1 MQGRAA
7 AKTPSRR
14 LYILAAVLFLWVAA
28 VLGRL
33 VYLQIIKYEFFLNL
47 ASRQHGRTIDVEPR
61 RGTIYDRNGAELAMS
76 IDVDSV
82 FAVPSEIPDQES
94 TAQIL
99 ATVLNLDAQELLAH
113 LRSQRNF
120 AWVKRKLDAETSDRV
135 RNLNLR
141 GIYFR
146 KEPMRFYPKRNLAAQ
161 TVGYVGVDDEGLGGI
176 ELKFDDDLRGMPGR
190 EMIFVDA
197 RRKWYGRVERQPDPG
212 QNLVLTLDGTIQ
224 YIAEKELAA
233 AMEETKAVAG
243 TVVVQNPRTG
253 EILALANRP
262 TFNPN
267 VFNSVPKDALKNRAV
282 SDVYEPGSVFKTV
295 TYSAAIEQK
304 VVTPEDHVDCQ
315 GGSITI
321 FGMTIHDAHKM
332 GVLTI
337 AEAYAHSS
345 DVAAVKTGMKLGD
358 VRFDEYIRSYGFG
371 APTGIELPGESRGLK
386 KPLNRWSKVSIGA
399 MSMGQEI
406 GVTAV
411 QVVSMVSTIANDG
424 VYTPPR
430 IVAGE
435 LPPNAAPKPV
445 VFHPAQQHRVISTM
459 TAVQMKKMMEAVVLD
474 GTARRAILDGYTV
487 AGKTGTAQKVDP
499 ATGAYSKTK
508 YVASFVGFAPVNNP
522 AVTIAVILDSAQ
534 GLHQGGQVSAPVF
547 KRIAQQVLEY
557 MHVPHDIEPK
567 NQAMRQTL
575 VASSKNDDA
584 AEESSDR
591 LGQALIVDG
600 DDANGKPSASAE
612 QHVASAPNPAL
623 TPYSSAKVVDTSRHT
638 IEPVSPSS
646 QAGESPPMLPSSGPT
661 PAQAAAGKGTVVLDV
676 DSGIVVPSFM
686 GKSLRSAVEVAQQS
700 GLEINVL
707 GSGIARQQSPL
718 PGSHLPTG
726 QKVTIRFSH

>member
-1 MQGRAA
+1 MRASA
-7 AKTPSRR
+7 PAKTPGKR
-14 LYILAAVLFLWVAA
+14 LYILAAVLFLWVGA

-33 VYLQIIKYEFFLNL
+33 VYLQILKYEFFLNL
-47 ASRQHGRTIDVEPR
+47 ASRQHGRSIDVDPR
-61 RGTIYDRNGAELAMS
+61 RGTIFDRNGAELAMS

-99 ATVLNLDAQELLAH
+99 AKVLDLDPQELLIR
-113 LRSQRNF
+113 LRSQKNF
-120 AWVKRKLDAETSDRV
+120 AWVKRKLDAESSDRV
-135 RNLNLR
+135 RMLNLR

-146 KEPMRFYPKRNLAAQ
+146 KEPKRFYPKRDLAAQ
-161 TVGYVGVDDEGLGGI
+161 AVGYVGVDDEGLGGL
-176 ELKFDDDLRGMPGR
+176 EREFDDDLRGMPGR

-212 QNLVLTLDGTIQ
+212 QNLVLTLDATIQ
-224 YIAEKELAA
+224 YIVEKELERG
-233 AMEETKAVAG
+233 MEDTKAVAG
-243 TVVVQNPRTG
+243 TVIVQNPHTG

-267 VFNSVPKDALKNRAV
+267 VFNDVPKEALKNRAV

-295 TYSAAIEQK
+295 TYSAAIEQH
-304 VVTPEDHVDCQ
+304 VVKPEDMVDCQ
-315 GGSITI
+315 GGAITI

-332 GVLTI
+332 GVMTI

-358 VRFDEYIRSYGFG
+358 IRFDDYIRSYGFG
-371 APTGIELPGESRGLK
+371 AQTGIELPGESRGLK
-386 KPLNRWSKVSIGA
+386 KPVNRWSKVSIGA

-411 QVVSMVSTIANDG
+411 QTVSMVSTIANDG

-435 LPPNAAPKPV
+435 LPPNAGPKPV
-445 VFHPAQQHRVISTM
+445 VFHPPQQHRVISTM
-459 TAVQMKKMMEAVVLD
+459 TAAQMKKMMESVVLD

-522 AVTIAVILDSAQ
+522 AITIAVILDSAQ

-557 MHVPHDIEPK
+557 LHVPHDLELK
-567 NQAMRQTL
+567 NQPKRLSL
-575 VASSKNDDA
+575 VASAQYDD
-584 AEESSDR
+584 EEEGSDR
-591 LGQALIVDG
+591 LGAPLIA
-600 DDANGKPSASAE
+600 DAEDTTGPAKSGAVAAVPSVS
-612 QHVASAPNPAL
+612 QP
-623 TPYSSAKVVDTSRHT
+623 TGAKVVEASAGATVPS
-638 IEPVSPSS
+638 SPSPAAAQMPS
-646 QAGESPPMLPSSGPT
+646 ALPSAEPT
-661 PAQAAAGKGTVVLDV
+661 PAQAAARNGTVVLNV
-676 DSGIVVPSFM
+676 DSGVVVPSFM
-686 GKSLRSAVEVAQQS
+686 GKTLRSAVEAAQQS
-700 GLEINVL
+700 GFEINVL
-707 GSGIARQQSPL
+707 GSGIARQQSPP
-718 PGSHLPTG
+718 PGSHLLTG

>member
-1 MQGRAA
+1 MRAGA
-7 AKTPSRR
+7 AGATPSKR
-14 LYILAAVLFLWVAA
+14 LYVLAAVLLLWVAA
-28 VLGRL
+28 VLCRL
-33 VYLQIIKYEFFLNL
+33 VVLQVAKYDFFLNL
-47 ASRQHGRTIDVEPR
+47 ASRQRGRDIAVDPR
-61 RGTIYDRNGAELAMS
+61 RGTIYDRNGTELAMS

-82 FAVPSEIPDQES
+82 FAVPSQIPDQES

-99 ATVLNLDAQELLAH
+99 ADVLHIDGQELLAH
-113 LRSQRNF
+113 MRSQRNF
-120 AWVKRKLDAETSDRV
+120 TWVKRKIDAETSARISQ
-135 RNLNLR
+135 LNLR

-146 KEPMRFYPKRNLAAQ
+146 TEPKRFYPKRDLAAQ
-161 TVGYVGVDDEGLGGI
+161 VVGYVGTDDEGLGGL
-176 ELKFDDDLRGMPGR
+176 ELVYDDDLRGIPGR
-190 EMIFVDA
+190 EIISVDA
-197 RRKWYGRVERQPDPG
+197 RRKYYGRVERQPDPG
-212 QNLVLTLDGTIQ
+212 QNLVLTIDGTIQ
-224 YIAEKELAA
+224 YIAEKELEA
-233 AMEETKAVAG
+233 AMLETHAAAG

-267 VFNSVPKDALKNRAV
+267 VFNSVPKEALKNRAV

-295 TYSAAIEQK
+295 TYSAAIEQG
-304 VVTPEDHVDCQ
+304 VVKPDDKVDCQ
-315 GGSITI
+315 GGAITI

-345 DVAAVKTGMKLGD
+345 DVAAIKTGMKLGD
-358 VRFDEYIRSYGFG
+358 VKFDEYIRAYGFG
-371 APTGIELPGESRGLK
+371 AQTGIELPGESRGLK
-386 KPLNRWSKVSIGA
+386 KPVNRWSKVSIGA

-411 QVVSMVSTIANDG
+411 QIVSMVSSIANDG

-435 LPPNAAPKPV
+435 LPPNAGPKPV
-445 VFHPAQQHRVISTM
+445 VFHPPQQRRVISTM
-459 TAVQMKKMMEAVVLD
+459 TAAQMKKMMEEVVLD

-522 AVTIAVILDSAQ
+522 AITIAVILDSAQ

-547 KRIAQQVLEY
+547 KRIAEQALEY

-567 NQAMRQTL
+567 NQQRLTLLASAKSDDAADETSDRVGTPVMPEADDSAATGPSNKAQPSAGVVSKTPTL
-575 VASSKNDDA
+575 VANAVDA
-584 AEESSDR
+584 AMTIPSPAGS
-591 LGQALIVDG
+591 AT
-600 DDANGKPSASAE
+600 DDPAAS
-612 QHVASAPNPAL
+612 P
-623 TPYSSAKVVDTSRHT
+623 
-638 IEPVSPSS
+638 
-646 QAGESPPMLPSSGPT
+646 PSSGGN
-661 PAQAAAGKGTVVLDV
+661 PAGAPPMNGTAVLNV

-686 GKSLRSAVEVAQQS
+686 GKSLRSAVETAQQS
-700 GLEINVL
+700 GLEISVL
-707 GSGIARQQSPL
+707 GSGIARAQSPP
-718 PGSHLPTG
+718 PGSHLLAG
-726 QKVTIRFSH
+726 QKITVRFSR

>member
-1 MQGRAA
+1 MRANPP
-7 AKTPSRR
+7 AKTPSKR
-14 LYILAAVLFLWVAA
+14 LYILAAVLFLWVGA

-33 VYLQIIKYEFFLNL
+33 VYLQVFKYQFFLNL
-47 ASRQHGRTIDVEPR
+47 AARQHGRTIEVDAR

-99 ATVLNLDAQELLAH
+99 AKVLDLDPQELLAR

-120 AWVKRKLDAETSDRV
+120 AWIERKLDAGSSQRV

-141 GIYFR
+141 GVYFR
-146 KEPMRFYPKRNLAAQ
+146 KEPKRFYPKREQAAQ
-161 TVGYVGVDDEGLGGI
+161 TIGYVGVDDEGLGGL
-176 ELKFDDDLRGMPGR
+176 ELKFDDDLRGMPGK
-190 EMIFVDA
+190 ETIFVDA
-197 RRKWYGRVERQPDPG
+197 RRQWYGRVERQPDPG
-212 QNLVLTLDGTIQ
+212 QNLVLTIDATVQ
-224 YIAEKELAA
+224 YIAEKELQR

-243 TVVVQNPRTG
+243 TVVVQNPQTG
-253 EILALANRP
+253 EILALVNRP

-267 VFNSVPKDALKNRAV
+267 VFNSVPKEALKNRAV

-304 VVTPEDHVDCQ
+304 VVKPEDMVDCQ
-315 GGSITI
+315 GGAITI

-332 GVLTI
+332 GVMTI

-358 VRFDEYIRSYGFG
+358 VRFDDYIRSYGFG
-371 APTGIELPGESRGLK
+371 AQTGIELPGESRGLK
-386 KPLNRWSKVSIGA
+386 KPVNRWSKVSIGA

-445 VFHPAQQHRVISTM
+445 VFHPPQQHRVISTM
-459 TAVQMKKMMEAVVLD
+459 TAAQMKKMMEAVVLD

-508 YVASFVGFAPVNNP
+508 YVGSFVGFAPVNNP
-522 AVTIAVILDSAQ
+522 AITIAVILDSAQ

-547 KRIAQQVLEY
+547 KRIAEQVLEY
-557 MHVPHDIEPK
+557 LHVPHDIEPK
-567 NQAMRQTL
+567 NQLLRQSL
-575 VASSKNDDA
+575 VASARKNDDD
-584 AEESSDR
+584 AEEASDR
-591 LGQALIVDG
+591 LGSPLIADSDDVSGKPASKDDRSVTSSSSNVAHSGGVKIVD
-600 DDANGKPSASAE
+600 ASDRT
-612 QHVASAPNPAL
+612 V
-623 TPYSSAKVVDTSRHT
+623 
-638 IEPVSPSS
+638 EPVSS
-646 QAGESPPMLPSSGPT
+646 QPVDSPGQVSPVPT
-661 PAQAAAGKGTVVLDV
+661 AAHAAAGKGTVILDV

-686 GKSLRSAVEVAQQS
+686 GRSLRSAAEEAQQS
-700 GLEINVL
+700 GVEITVM

-718 PGSHLPTG
+718 PGSHLLAG
-726 QKVTIRFSH
+726 QKVLIRFSH

>member
-1 MQGRAA
+1 MRPSAA
-7 AKTPSRR
+7 AKTPAKR

-33 VYLQIIKYEFFLNL
+33 VDLQVIKYQFFLNL
-47 ASRQHGRTIDVEPR
+47 ASRQTRRTIDVEPR
-61 RGTIYDRNGAELAMS
+61 RGTIYDRNGTELAMS

-82 FAVPSEIPDQES
+82 FAVPSEIPDQEA

-99 ATVLNLDAQELLAH
+99 STVLQMDAQDLLARM
-113 LRSQRNF
+113 RSQKNF
-120 AWVKRKLDAETSDRV
+120 AWMKRKVDAATSERV
-135 RNLNLR
+135 RELSLR

-146 KEPMRFYPKRNLAAQ
+146 KEPKRFYPKRDLAAQ
-161 TVGYVGVDDEGLGGI
+161 VIGYVGTDDEGLGGL
-176 ELKFDDDLRGMPGR
+176 ELVYDDDLRGIPGK
-190 EMIFVDA
+190 ETVSVDA
-197 RRKWYGRVERQPDPG
+197 RRHWYGRVEREPDPG
-212 QNLVLTLDGTIQ
+212 QNLVLTIDGTIQ
-224 YIAEKELAA
+224 YIVEKELEQAMQDTKAA
-233 AMEETKAVAG
+233 AA

-267 VFNSVPKDALKNRAV
+267 VFGSVPKEALKNRAV

-295 TYSAAIEQK
+295 TYSAAIEQG
-304 VVTPEDHVDCQ
+304 VVKPEDMVDCQ

-321 FGMTIHDAHKM
+321 FGVTIHDAHKM
-332 GVLTI
+332 GVMTI

-358 VRFDEYIRSYGFG
+358 VRFDEFIRSYGFG
-371 APTGIELPGESRGLK
+371 AQTGIELPGESRGLK
-386 KPLNRWSKVSIGA
+386 KPVNRWSKVSIGS

-435 LPPNAAPKPV
+435 LPPNAGPKPV
-445 VFHPAQQHRVISTM
+445 VFRPAQQHRVISTM

-522 AVTIAVILDSAQ
+522 AITIAVILDSAQ

-547 KRIAQQVLEY
+547 KRIAEQVLEY
-557 MHVPHDIEPK
+557 LHVTHDIEPK
-567 NQAMRQTL
+567 NQQRLTL
-575 VASSKNDDA
+575 LASAKNEELAEEGSDHLGAPVLAADEPVASGSTNSNPAPPAPAQQPISLVTEAAAKTPPPPDA
-584 AEESSDR
+584 GNTATD
-591 LGQALIVDG
+591 
-600 DDANGKPSASAE
+600 SASAIPTLPP
-612 QHVASAPNPAL
+612 SPAN
-623 TPYSSAKVVDTSRHT
+623 
-638 IEPVSPSS
+638 
-646 QAGESPPMLPSSGPT
+646 
-661 PAQAAAGKGTVVLDV
+661 GTVVLNV
-676 DSGIVVPSFM
+676 DSGVVVPSFM
-686 GKSLRSAVEVAQQS
+686 GKSLRAAVEEAQQS
-700 GLEINVL
+700 GLEINVM
-707 GSGIARQQSPL
+707 GSGIARQQSPP
-718 PGSHLPTG
+718 PGSHLLAG
-726 QKVTIRFSH
+726 QKITVRFSH

>member
-1 MQGRAA
+1 MRASGP
-7 AKTPSRR
+7 AKTPAKR

-28 VLGRL
+28 VLARL
-33 VYLQIIKYEFFLNL
+33 VDLQIIKYQFFLNL
-47 ASRQHGRTIDVEPR
+47 AAKEHGRLIDVEPR

-82 FAVPSEIPDQES
+82 FAVPSEIPDHET

-99 ATVLNLDAQELLAH
+99 AKVLNLDSQELLAH
-113 LRSQRNF
+113 LRAQKNF
-120 AWVKRKLDAETSDRV
+120 AWVKRKVDAETSDRV
-135 RNLNLR
+135 RELNLR

-146 KEPMRFYPKRNLAAQ
+146 KEPKRFYPKRDLAAQ
-161 TVGYVGVDDEGLGGI
+161 VIGYVGTDDEGLGGL
-176 ELKFDDDLRGMPGR
+176 ELVYDDDLHGIPGR
-190 EMIFVDA
+190 EMIFIDA

-212 QNLVLTLDGTIQ
+212 QNLVLTIDGTIQ
-224 YIAEKELAA
+224 YIVEKELEQ
-233 AMEETKAVAG
+233 AMQDTKAVAG

-267 VFNSVPKDALKNRAV
+267 VFNSVPKEALKNRAV

-295 TYSAAIEQK
+295 TYSAAIEQG
-304 VVTPEDHVDCQ
+304 VVKPTDMVDCQ
-315 GGSITI
+315 GGAITI

-332 GVLTI
+332 GVMTI
-337 AEAYAHSS
+337 ADAYAHSS

-371 APTGIELPGESRGLK
+371 AQTGIELPGESRGLK
-386 KPLNRWSKVSIGA
+386 KPINRWSKVSIGA

-435 LPPNAAPKPV
+435 LPPNAGPQPV
-445 VFHPAQQHRVISTM
+445 VFHPPQQHRVISTM
-459 TAVQMKKMMEAVVLD
+459 TAAQMKKMMESVVLD

-522 AVTIAVILDSAQ
+522 AITIAVILDSAQ

-547 KRIAQQVLEY
+547 KRIAQQTLEY

-567 NQAMRQTL
+567 NQAQRL
-575 VASSKNDDA
+575 SLLASAKNDDA
-584 AEESSDR
+584 VETDSEH
-591 LGQALIVDG
+591 LGAPLLQDG
-600 DDANGKPSASAE
+600 DDASAQPAAKSGGPTTPPTRTKPNGAKVMDASAI
-612 QHVASAPNPAL
+612 AP
-623 TPYSSAKVVDTSRHT
+623 TP
-638 IEPVSPSS
+638 
-646 QAGESPPMLPSSGPT
+646 SPPPADPGTPLPVATPT
-661 PAQAAAGKGTVVLDV
+661 PAEASAGKGTVVLNV
-676 DSGIVVPSFM
+676 DGGVVVPSFM
-686 GKSLRSAVEVAQQS
+686 GKSLRAAVEVAQQS

-707 GSGIARQQSPL
+707 GSGIARQQSPP
-718 PGSHLPTG
+718 PGAHLLSG
-726 QKVTIRFSH
+726 QKVTVQFSH

>member
-1 MQGRAA
+1 MRARAA
-7 AKTPSRR
+7 GATPSKR

-28 VLGRL
+28 VLCRL
-33 VYLQIIKYEFFLNL
+33 VVLQVIKYDFFLNL
-47 ASRQHGRTIDVEPR
+47 ASRQRGRTIEVDPR
-61 RGTIYDRNGAELAMS
+61 RGTIYDRNGTELAMS

-82 FAVPSEIPDQES
+82 FAVPSEIPDQET

-99 ATVLNLDAQELLAH
+99 ANVLHVDGQELLAH
-113 LRSQRNF
+113 LRTQRNF
-120 AWVKRKLDAETSDRV
+120 TWVKRKIDAETSQRV
-135 RNLNLR
+135 LELNLR

-146 KEPMRFYPKRNLAAQ
+146 KEPKRFYPKRDLAAQ
-161 TVGYVGVDDEGLGGI
+161 VIGYVGTDDEGLGGL
-176 ELKFDDDLRGMPGR
+176 ELVYDDDLRGIPGR
-190 EMIFVDA
+190 EIISVDA
-197 RRKWYGRVERQPDPG
+197 RRKYYGRVERQPDPG
-212 QNLVLTLDGTIQ
+212 QNLVLTIDGTIQ
-224 YIAEKELAA
+224 YIVEKELEQAMQDTHAA
-233 AMEETKAVAG
+233 AG

-267 VFNSVPKDALKNRAV
+267 VFYSVDNEALKNRAV

-295 TYSAAIEQK
+295 TYSAAIEQG
-304 VVTPEDHVDCQ
+304 VVKPEDMVDCQ

-332 GVLTI
+332 GVMTI

-358 VRFDEYIRSYGFG
+358 VRFDEYIRSFGFG
-371 APTGIELPGESRGLK
+371 AQTGIELPGESRGLK
-386 KPLNRWSKVSIGA
+386 KPLKRWSKVSIGA

-435 LPPNAAPKPV
+435 LPPNAGPKPV
-445 VFHPAQQHRVISTM
+445 VFHPPQQHRVISTM
-459 TAVQMKKMMEAVVLD
+459 TAAQMKKMMEAVVLD
-474 GTARRAILDGYTV
+474 GTARRAILDGYTIG
-487 AGKTGTAQKVDP
+487 GKTGTAQKVDP
-499 ATGAYSKTK
+499 KTGAYSKTK

-522 AVTIAVILDSAQ
+522 AITIAVILDSAQ

-547 KRIAQQVLEY
+547 KRIAEQVLEY

-567 NQAMRQTL
+567 NQLRFTL
-575 VASSKNDDA
+575 LASQRNDDL
-584 AEESSDR
+584 AEESSDH
-591 LGQALIVDG
+591 LGAPVMPEG
-600 DDANGKPSASAE
+600 DDSTAGAPPSKAQPARGTTSP
-612 QHVASAPNPAL
+612 SPAL
-623 TPYSSAKVVDTSRHT
+623 VAKLVDAAVTTNPPAGPSTDDSTALSPGANATSA
-638 IEPVSPSS
+638 
-646 QAGESPPMLPSSGPT
+646 
-661 PAQAAAGKGTVVLDV
+661 PAQANGTVVLNV

-686 GKSLRSAVEVAQQS
+686 GKTLRSAVEAAQES

-707 GSGIARQQSPL
+707 GSGIARAQSPP
-718 PGSHLPTG
+718 PGSHLLTG
-726 QKVTIRFSH
+726 QKVTVRFSR

>member
-1 MQGRAA
+1 VRASA
-7 AKTPSRR
+7 VSKTPLKR
-14 LYILAAVLFLWVAA
+14 LYTLAAVLFLWVAA

-33 VYLQIIKYEFFLNL
+33 AYLQIAKYEFFLNL
-47 ASRQHGRTIDVEPR
+47 ASRQHGRTIDVDPP

-76 IDVDSV
+76 IDVDSI

-94 TAQIL
+94 TAQ
-99 ATVLNLDAQELLAH
+99 VLSKVLGTDPQELLAH
-113 LRSQRNF
+113 LRAQKNF
-120 AWVKRKLDAETSDRV
+120 TWVKRKVDAETSSRV
-135 RNLNLR
+135 RELNLR

-146 KEPMRFYPKRNLAAQ
+146 KEPKRFYPKRDLAAQ
-161 TVGYVGVDDEGLGGI
+161 AIGYVGVDGDGLGGV
-176 ELKFDDDLRGMPGR
+176 ELVFDDDLRGIPGR

-197 RRKWYGRVERQPDPG
+197 RRKWYGHVERQPDPG

-224 YIAEKELAA
+224 YIAEKELDQ
-233 AMEETKAVAG
+233 AMEDTKAVAG
-243 TVVVQNPRTG
+243 TVIVQNPRTG

-267 VFNSVPKDALKNRAV
+267 LFSSVPKEALNNRAV

-295 TYSAAIEQK
+295 TYSAAIEQN
-304 VVTPEDHVDCQ
+304 VVHPDDRVDCQ
-315 GGSITI
+315 NGSINV
-321 FGMTIHDAHKM
+321 FGMTIHDHERL
-332 GVLTI
+332 GVVSI
-337 AEAYAHSS
+337 SEAFAHSS
-345 DVAAVKTGMKLGD
+345 DVAAIKTGMKLGD
-358 VRFDEYIRSYGFG
+358 ERLDQYIRAYGFG
-371 APTGIELPGESRGLK
+371 SQTGIELPGESRGLK

-399 MSMGQEI
+399 ISMGQEV

-411 QVVSMVSTIANDG
+411 QVVSMVSAIANDG

-435 LPPNAAPKPV
+435 LPPNGAPAPV
-445 VFHPAQQHRVISTM
+445 VFHLAQQHRVVSTM
-459 TAVQMKKMMEAVVLD
+459 TAAQMKKLMEGVVLF

-508 YVASFVGFAPVNNP
+508 YVASFVGFAPLNN
-522 AVTIAVILDSAQ
+522 AALTIAVILDSAQ

-567 NQAMRQTL
+567 NQAQRSTL
-575 VASSKNDDA
+575 MARSDDVSEGDA
-584 AEESSDR
+584 DR
-591 LGQALIVDG
+591 LGAPLMPENDQPSPPAS
-600 DDANGKPSASAE
+600 ANAEPSSPPTLPKSAAGEMLPVSASASPATPPE
-612 QHVASAPNPAL
+612 TLTAQPEAGPKAS
-623 TPYSSAKVVDTSRHT
+623 D
-638 IEPVSPSS
+638 
-646 QAGESPPMLPSSGPT
+646 EST
-661 PAQAAAGKGTVVLDV
+661 ADGTVVFNV
-676 DSGIVVPSFM
+676 DSGVVVPSFI

-707 GSGIARQQSPL
+707 GSGIARQQSPVA
-718 PGSHLPTG
+718 GSHLPSG
-726 QKVTIRFSH
+726 QKVTVRFSP

>member
-1 MQGRAA
+1 MRASA
-7 AKTPSRR
+7 PAKTPAKR

-33 VYLQIIKYEFFLNL
+33 VYLQVVKYQFFLNL

-82 FAVPSEIPDQES
+82 FAVPSEIPDQET

-99 ATVLNLDAQELLAH
+99 AKVLDLDAQELLAQ

-120 AWVKRKLDAETSDRV
+120 AWVKRKVDAETSERV
-135 RNLNLR
+135 RDLNLR

-146 KEPMRFYPKRNLAAQ
+146 KEPKRFYPKRELAAQ
-161 TVGYVGVDDEGLGGI
+161 VIGYVGIDDEGLGGL
-176 ELKFDDDLRGMPGR
+176 ELEFDDDLRGMPGQ
-190 EMIFVDA
+190 EMISVDA

-212 QNLVLTLDGTIQ
+212 QNLVLTIDATIQ
-224 YIAEKELAA
+224 YIAEKELEQ
-233 AMEETKAVAG
+233 AMEDTKAVAG

-267 VFNSVPKDALKNRAV
+267 VFNSVPKEALKNRAV

-295 TYSAAIEQK
+295 TYSAAIEQS
-304 VVTPEDHVDCQ
+304 VVKPEDMVDCQ
-315 GGSITI
+315 GGAITI

-332 GVLTI
+332 GVMTI

-358 VRFDEYIRSYGFG
+358 VRFDEYIRAYGFG
-371 APTGIELPGESRGLK
+371 AQTGIELPGESRGLK
-386 KPLNRWSKVSIGA
+386 KPVNRWSKVSIGA

-411 QVVSMVSTIANDG
+411 QIVSMVSTIANDG

-435 LPPNAAPKPV
+435 LPPNAGPKPV
-445 VFHPAQQHRVISTM
+445 VFHPPQQHRVISTM
-459 TAVQMKKMMEAVVLD
+459 TAAQMKKMMEAVVLD

-487 AGKTGTAQKVDP
+487 ARQDRH
-499 ATGAYSKTK
+499 GA
-508 YVASFVGFAPVNNP
+508 
-522 AVTIAVILDSAQ
+522 
-534 GLHQGGQVSAPVF
+534 
-547 KRIAQQVLEY
+547 
-557 MHVPHDIEPK
+557 
-567 NQAMRQTL
+567 
-575 VASSKNDDA
+575 
-584 AEESSDR
+584 
-591 LGQALIVDG
+591 
-600 DDANGKPSASAE
+600 
-612 QHVASAPNPAL
+612 
-623 TPYSSAKVVDTSRHT
+623 
-638 IEPVSPSS
+638 
-646 QAGESPPMLPSSGPT
+646 
-661 PAQAAAGKGTVVLDV
+661 KG
-676 DSGIVVPSFM
+676 
-686 GKSLRSAVEVAQQS
+686 
-700 GLEINVL
+700 
-707 GSGIARQQSPL
+707 
-718 PGSHLPTG
+718 
-726 QKVTIRFSH
+726 

>member
-1 MQGRAA
+1 MRASA
-7 AKTPSRR
+7 PAKTPAKR

-33 VYLQIIKYEFFLNL
+33 VDLQVIRYQFFLNL
-47 ASRQHGRTIDVEPR
+47 ASRQHGRTIDVDPR

-82 FAVPSEIPDQES
+82 FAVPSEIPDQET

-99 ATVLNLDAQELLAH
+99 AKVLDLDAQELLAH
-113 LRSQRNF
+113 LRSQKNF
-120 AWVKRKLDAETSDRV
+120 AWVKRKLDAETSERV

-146 KEPMRFYPKRNLAAQ
+146 KEPMRFYPKRDLAAQ
-161 TVGYVGVDDEGLGGI
+161 TIGYVGVDDEGLGGL

-212 QNLVLTLDGTIQ
+212 QNLVLTLDSTIQ
-224 YIAEKELAA
+224 YIAEKELER

-243 TVVVQNPRTG
+243 TVVVQNPQTG

-267 VFNSVPKDALKNRAV
+267 VFNSVPKEALKNRAV

-315 GGSITI
+315 NGSINV
-321 FGMTIHDAHKM
+321 FGMTIRDHEKL
-332 GVLTI
+332 GVVTI

-345 DVAAVKTGMKLGD
+345 DVGAIKTGMKLGSE
-358 VRFDEYIRSYGFG
+358 RFDQYIRGYGFG
-371 APTGIELPGESRGLK
+371 SQTGIELPGESRGLT
-386 KPLNRWSKVSIGA
+386 KPVNRWSKVSIGA
-399 MSMGQEI
+399 ISMGQEI

-435 LPPNAAPKPV
+435 LPPNASPKPV
-445 VFHPAQQHRVISTM
+445 VFHPAAQHRVVSAM
-459 TAVQMKKMMEAVVLD
+459 TAAQMKKMMEGVVLF

-499 ATGAYSKTK
+499 KTGTYSKTK
-508 YVASFVGFAPVNNP
+508 YVGSFVGFAPVNNP
-522 AVTIAVILDSAQ
+522 AITIAVILDSAQ

-567 NQAMRQTL
+567 NQSLRQTL
-575 VASSKNDDA
+575 MASSKKSDE
-584 AEESSDR
+584 AEEVSDR
-591 LGQALIVDG
+591 LGAPLISET
-600 DDANGKPSASAE
+600 DDPSGKTESKID
-612 QHVASAPNPAL
+612 QHVTIGPNMTKPGTAS
-623 TPYSSAKVVDTSRHT
+623 VVDIS
-638 IEPVSPSS
+638 
-646 QAGESPPMLPSSGPT
+646 AGPPTPMPAAAPDTDALAALPSSNPSV
-661 PAQAAAGKGTVVLDV
+661 AQAAAGKGTVVIDV

-686 GKSLRSAVEVAQQS
+686 GKPLRSAVEAAQQS

-707 GSGIARQQSPL
+707 GSGIAREQSPL
-718 PGSHLPTG
+718 PGSHLLAG

>member
-1 MQGRAA
+1 MRASA
-7 AKTPSRR
+7 PAKTPSKR

-33 VYLQIIKYEFFLNL
+33 VYLQVIKYQFFLNL
-47 ASRQHGRTIDVEPR
+47 ASRQHGRTIDVDPR

-82 FAVPSEIPDQES
+82 FAVPSEIPDQET

-99 ATVLNLDAQELLAH
+99 AKVLDLDAQELLSH
-113 LRSQRNF
+113 LRAQKNF

-146 KEPMRFYPKRNLAAQ
+146 KEPMRFYPKRDLAAQ
-161 TVGYVGVDDEGLGGI
+161 TIGYVGVDDEGLGGI

-212 QNLVLTLDGTIQ
+212 QNLVLTLDSTIQ

-253 EILALANRP
+253 EILALVNRP

-267 VFNSVPKDALKNRAV
+267 VFNSVPKEALKNRAV

-371 APTGIELPGESRGLK
+371 AQTGIELPGESRGLK

-522 AVTIAVILDSAQ
+522 AITIAVILDSAE

-547 KRIAQQVLEY
+547 KRIAEQVLEY

-567 NQAMRQTL
+567 NQSLRQTMM
-575 VASSKNDDA
+575 ASAKKDDA
-584 AEESSDR
+584 AEEGSDR
-591 LGQALIVDG
+591 LGAPLIS
-600 DDANGKPSASAE
+600 DADEATGKTAAKAD
-612 QHVASAPNPAL
+612 QHVPA
-623 TPYSSAKVVDTSRHT
+623 TPDSTQPGGAKVVG
-638 IEPVSPSS
+638 VSVGNVGPLP
-646 QAGESPPMLPSSGPT
+646 AATDADAPEALPSPGISA
-661 PAQAAAGKGTVVLDV
+661 AQAAAGKGTVVLDV

-686 GKSLRSAVEVAQQS
+686 GKTLRSAVEVAQQR
-700 GLEINVL
+700 GLEINVM
-707 GSGIARQQSPL
+707 GSGIARQQMPL
-718 PGSHLPTG
+718 PGSHLPPG

>member
-1 MQGRAA
+1 MRAIA
-7 AKTPSRR
+7 PAKTPSKR

-33 VYLQIIKYEFFLNL
+33 VYLQVIKYQFFLNL
-47 ASRQHGRTIDVEPR
+47 ASRQHGRTIDVDPR

-99 ATVLNLDAQELLAH
+99 AQVLDLDGQELLAH
-113 LRSQRNF
+113 LRSQKNF
-120 AWVKRKLDAETSDRV
+120 AWMKRKLDAETSERV

-146 KEPMRFYPKRNLAAQ
+146 KEPQRFYPKRELAAQ
-161 TVGYVGVDDEGLGGI
+161 TIGYVGVDDEGLGGL

-224 YIAEKELAA
+224 YIAEKELEA

-304 VVTPEDHVDCQ
+304 VVKPEDMVDCQ
-315 GGSITI
+315 GGAITI

-332 GVLTI
+332 GRMTI

-358 VRFDEYIRSYGFG
+358 VRFDDYIRSYGFG
-371 APTGIELPGESRGLK
+371 ALTGIELPGESRGLK
-386 KPLNRWSKVSIGA
+386 KPVNRWSKVSIGA

-499 ATGAYSKTK
+499 KTGVYSKTK

-522 AVTIAVILDSAQ
+522 AITIAVILDSAQ

-567 NQAMRQTL
+567 NQALRQTL

-584 AEESSDR
+584 AEERSDR
-591 LGQALIVDG
+591 LGAPLVPETDDTSAKPPAKADNHVAVIPNSTPLGGAKIVDVSTG
-600 DDANGKPSASAE
+600 PSA
-612 QHVASAPNPAL
+612 APAATAPDGDTLAAL
-623 TPYSSAKVVDTSRHT
+623 SSPGVTA
-638 IEPVSPSS
+638 
-646 QAGESPPMLPSSGPT
+646 
-661 PAQAAAGKGTVVLDV
+661 AQSAAGKGTVVLDV

-707 GSGIARQQSPL
+707 GSGIARQQVPL
-718 PGSHLPTG
+718 PGSHLLAG

>member
-1 MQGRAA
+1 MRASTV
-7 AKTPSRR
+7 AKTPVKR
-14 LYILAAVLFLWVAA
+14 LYVLAAVLFLWAVA

-33 VYLQIIKYEFFLNL
+33 VYLQVIKYEFFLNL
-47 ASRQHGRTIDVEPR
+47 ASRQHGRTIDVDPR

-82 FAVPSEIPDQES
+82 FAVPSEIFDQES

-99 ATVLNLDAQELLAH
+99 AKVLNLDEQELLSH
-113 LRSQRNF
+113 LRTQKNF
-120 AWVKRKLDAETSDRV
+120 AWVKRKIDAETSR
-135 RNLNLR
+135 RLHELNLR

-146 KEPMRFYPKRNLAAQ
+146 KEPKRFYPKRDLAAQ
-161 TVGYVGVDDEGLGGI
+161 VLGYVGTDDEGLGGL
-176 ELKFDDDLRGMPGR
+176 ELVFDDDLRGIPGR

-197 RRKWYGRVERQPDPG
+197 RRKWYGHVERQPDPG

-224 YIAEKELAA
+224 YIAEKELDQ
-233 AMEETKAVAG
+233 AMEATKAVAG
-243 TVVVQNPRTG
+243 TVIVQNPRTG

-267 VFNSVPKDALKNRAV
+267 VFNSVPKEALKNRAV

-295 TYSAAIEQK
+295 TYSAAIEQR
-304 VVTPEDHVDCQ
+304 VVTPEDRVDCQ
-315 GGSITI
+315 NGSITI
-321 FGMTIHDAHKM
+321 FGMTIRDHEKL
-332 GVLTI
+332 GVVTVS
-337 AEAYAHSS
+337 EAFAHSS
-345 DVAAVKTGMKLGD
+345 DVAAIKTGMKLGD
-358 VRFDEYIRSYGFG
+358 ERFDQYIRAYGFG
-371 APTGIELPGESRGLK
+371 AQTGIELPGESRGLK

-406 GVTAV
+406 GVTPV

-435 LPPNAAPKPV
+435 LPPNAGPAPV

-459 TAVQMKKMMEAVVLD
+459 TAAQMKKMMEGVVLF

-508 YVASFVGFAPVNNP
+508 YVASFVGFAPINNP

-547 KRIAQQVLEY
+547 KRVAQQALEY
-557 MHVPHDIEPK
+557 MHVPHDVEPK
-567 NQAMRQTL
+567 IQTQRLTL
-575 VASSKNDDA
+575 VAQNDDA
-584 AEESSDR
+584 AEEDSDH
-591 LGQALIVDG
+591 LGTPLLPENDRI
-600 DDANGKPSASAE
+600 SATA
-612 QHVASAPNPAL
+612 
-623 TPYSSAKVVDTSRHT
+623 T
-638 IEPVSPSS
+638 S
-646 QAGESPPMLPSSGPT
+646 QAGEPSTAATGPSRVPSGKVVEVSVPTGPPPSGRRQEPSDVLPDSGPVPPSSPVGDG
-661 PAQAAAGKGTVVLDV
+661 AVVLKV
-676 DSGIVVPSFM
+676 DSGIVVPSFI
-686 GKSLRSAVEVAQQS
+686 GKSLRSAVEAAQQI
-700 GLEINVL
+700 GLEITVL
-707 GSGIARQQSPL
+707 GSGIARQQSPHA
-718 PGSHLPTG
+718 GAHLLAG
-726 QKVTIRFSH
+726 QKVMVRFSQSP

>member
-1 MQGRAA
+1 MRGSGP
-7 AKTPSRR
+7 AKTPSKR
-14 LYILAAVLFLWVAA
+14 LYILAAVLFLWVVAI
-28 VLGRL
+28 LGRL
-33 VYLQIIKYEFFLNL
+33 VYLQVIKYQFFLNL
-47 ASRQHGRTIDVEPR
+47 ASRQHGRSIDVDPR
-61 RGTIYDRNGAELAMS
+61 RGTIFDRNGAELAMS

-82 FAVPSEIPDQES
+82 FAVPSEIPDQET

-99 ATVLNLDAQELLAH
+99 AKVLDLDPQELLA
-113 LRSQRNF
+113 RIKSQRNF
-120 AWVKRKLDAETSDRV
+120 AWVKRRVDGDVSERV
-135 RNLNLR
+135 RALNLR

-146 KEPMRFYPKRNLAAQ
+146 KEPKRFYPKRDLAAQ
-161 TVGYVGVDDEGLGGI
+161 TIGYVGTDDEGLGGL
-176 ELKFDDDLRGMPGR
+176 EREFDDDLRGMPGR

-197 RRKWYGRVERQPDPG
+197 RRQWYGRVERQPDPG
-212 QNLVLTLDGTIQ
+212 QNLVLTLDATIQ
-224 YIAEKELAA
+224 YIAEKELEQ
-233 AMEETKAVAG
+233 AMTDTKAAAG
-243 TVVVQNPRTG
+243 TVIVQNPYTG

-267 VFNSVPKDALKNRAV
+267 VFNSVPKEALKNRAV

-295 TYSAAIEQK
+295 TYSAAIEQG
-304 VVTPEDHVDCQ
+304 VVKPDDKVDCQ
-315 GGSITI
+315 GGAITV

-332 GVLTI
+332 GMMTI

-345 DVAAVKTGMKLGD
+345 DVAAIKTGMKLGNE
-358 VRFDEYIRSYGFG
+358 RFDEFVRSYGFG
-371 APTGIELPGESRGLK
+371 SQTDIELPGESRGLK
-386 KPLNRWSKVSIGA
+386 KPVNRWSKVSIAA

-435 LPPNAAPKPV
+435 LPPEAAPKPV

-459 TAVQMKKMMEAVVLD
+459 TAAQMKKMMESVVLD

-522 AVTIAVILDSAQ
+522 AITIAVILDSAQ

-547 KRIAQQVLEY
+547 KRVAQQVLEY
-557 MHVPHDIEPK
+557 MHVPHDVELK
-567 NQAMRQTL
+567 NQFKRQTL
-575 VASSKNDDA
+575 VASAQSDDDA
-584 AEESSDR
+584 EAGSDR
-591 LGQALIVDG
+591 LGAPLLPEAADTAETAKTNATHHGTANPISLQPGGATVVEASASTVEPLQPPTSPG
-600 DDANGKPSASAE
+600 DASVTVPSA
-612 QHVASAPNPAL
+612 
-623 TPYSSAKVVDTSRHT
+623 
-638 IEPVSPSS
+638 
-646 QAGESPPMLPSSGPT
+646 GPT
-661 PAQAAAGKGTVVLDV
+661 AAEAAAGKGTVVLNV

-686 GKSLRSAVEVAQQS
+686 GKTLRSAVEVAQQS

-707 GSGIARQQSPL
+707 GSGIARAQSPL
-718 PGSHLPTG
+718 PGSHLLAG

>member
-1 MQGRAA
+1 MRASA
-7 AKTPSRR
+7 PAKTPAKR
-14 LYILAAVLFLWVAA
+14 LIILGAVLLLWVVA

-33 VYLQIIKYEFFLNL
+33 VYLQVVKYQFFLNL
-47 ASRQHGRTIDVEPR
+47 ASRQTRRVMDVEPR
-61 RGTIYDRNGAELAMS
+61 RGTIYDRNGTELAMS

-94 TAQIL
+94 TAHIL
-99 ATVLNLDAQELLAH
+99 ADVLNMDAQDLLAR

-120 AWVKRKLDAETSDRV
+120 AWMKRRVDAETSERL
-135 RNLNLR
+135 RELNLR
-141 GIYFR
+141 GIYFQ
-146 KEPMRFYPKRNLAAQ
+146 KEPKRFYPKRDLAAQ
-161 TVGYVGVDDEGLGGI
+161 VIGYVGTDDEGLGGL
-176 ELKFDDDLRGMPGR
+176 ELVFDDDLRGIPGKQT
-190 EMIFVDA
+190 ISVDA
-197 RRKWYGRVERQPDPG
+197 RRKWYGRVEREPDPG
-212 QNLVLTLDGTIQ
+212 QNLVLTIDGTIQ
-224 YIAEKELAA
+224 YIAEKELEQ
-233 AMEETKAVAG
+233 AMQDTKAEAG
-243 TVVVQNPRTG
+243 TVIVQNPRTG

-267 VFNSVPKDALKNRAV
+267 VFYKVDKEALKNRAV

-295 TYSAAIEQK
+295 TYSAAIDQS
-304 VVTPEDHVDCQ
+304 VVKPEDMVDCQ

-332 GVLTI
+332 GVMSI

-358 VRFDEYIRSYGFG
+358 VKFDEYIRSFGFG
-371 APTGIELPGESRGLK
+371 AQTGIELPGESRGLK
-386 KPLNRWSKVSIGA
+386 KPVNRWSKVSIGA
-399 MSMGQEI
+399 MSMGQEV

-445 VFHPAQQHRVISTM
+445 VFHPSQQHRVISTM
-459 TAVQMKKMMEAVVLD
+459 TAAQMKKMMEAVVLD

-522 AVTIAVILDSAQ
+522 AITIAVILDSAQ

-547 KRIAQQVLEY
+547 KRIAEQALEY

-567 NQAMRQTL
+567 NQQRFTL
-575 VASSKNDDA
+575 LAASKNDDEAEASVDHLGAPLVADNDEKSRVLADPNKFPVTPPTNAPNHGAKIVNVA
-584 AEESSDR
+584 A
-591 LGQALIVDG
+591 VT
-600 DDANGKPSASAE
+600 NGASPSATSDVWDPTSHQAPP
-612 QHVASAPNPAL
+612 VAA
-623 TPYSSAKVVDTSRHT
+623 D
-638 IEPVSPSS
+638 
-646 QAGESPPMLPSSGPT
+646 
-661 PAQAAAGKGTVVLDV
+661 GTVVLGV
-676 DSGIVVPSFM
+676 DSGVVVPSFV
-686 GKSLRSAVEVAQQS
+686 GKSVRSAVEFAQQS
-700 GLEINVL
+700 GLEINVM
-707 GSGIARQQSPL
+707 GSGIARQQIPE
-718 PGSHLPTG
+718 
-726 QKVTIRFSH
+726 

>member
-1 MQGRAA
+1 MRASA
-7 AKTPSRR
+7 PPKTPTKR

-33 VYLQIIKYEFFLNL
+33 VYLQVIKYPFFLNL
-47 ASRQHGRTIDVEPR
+47 ASRQHSRPIDVEPR

-82 FAVPSEIPDQES
+82 FAVPGEISDPDT

-99 ATVLNLDAQELLAH
+99 AKVLNLDAQELATRI
-113 LRSQRNF
+113 RSQKYF
-120 AWVKRKLDAETSDRV
+120 AWIKRRLDADTSERV
-135 RNLNLR
+135 RALNLR

-146 KEPMRFYPKRNLAAQ
+146 KEPKRFYPKRDLAAQ
-161 TVGYVGVDDEGLGGI
+161 VIGYVGVDDEGLGGL
-176 ELKFDDDLRGMPGR
+176 ELEFDDDLRGMPGR
-190 EMIFVDA
+190 ELISVDA

-212 QNLVLTLDGTIQ
+212 QNLVLTLDATIQ
-224 YIAEKELAA
+224 YIAEKELER
-233 AMEETKAVAG
+233 AMEETKAEAG
-243 TVVVQNPRTG
+243 TVIVQNPHTG

-267 VFNSVPKDALKNRAV
+267 VFNRVPKEALKNRAV

-295 TYSAAIEQK
+295 TYSAAIEQG
-304 VVTPEDHVDCQ
+304 VVKPEDMVDCQ
-315 GGSITI
+315 GGAITI
-321 FGMTIHDAHKM
+321 FGMTIHDAHRM
-332 GVLTI
+332 GVMPI

-358 VRFDEYIRSYGFG
+358 VRFDEYIRAYGFG
-371 APTGIELPGESRGLK
+371 SQTGIELPGESRGLK
-386 KPLNRWSKVSIGA
+386 KPVNRWSKVSIGA

-411 QVVSMVSTIANDG
+411 QTVSMVSTIANDG

-435 LPPNAAPKPV
+435 LPPNAGPKPV
-445 VFHPAQQHRVISTM
+445 VFHVPQQHRVISTM
-459 TAVQMKKMMEAVVLD
+459 TAAQMKKMMESVVLD
-474 GTARRAILDGYTV
+474 GTARRAVLDGYTV

-499 ATGAYSKTK
+499 ATHAYSKTK

-522 AVTIAVILDSAQ
+522 AITIAVILDSAQ

-547 KRIAQQVLEY
+547 KRVAQQALEY
-557 MHVPHDIEPK
+557 LHVPHDIEPK
-567 NQAMRQTL
+567 NQAQRMTL
-575 VASSKNDDA
+575 LAKAGRNDDDAEPGSDHLGAPLVPEGDDA
-584 AEESSDR
+584 A
-591 LGQALIVDG
+591 GQQVAKAEQQPP
-600 DDANGKPSASAE
+600 DAVNSAE
-612 QHVASAPNPAL
+612 QGGAKLVEASAGN
-623 TPYSSAKVVDTSRHT
+623 VVST
-638 IEPVSPSS
+638 
-646 QAGESPPMLPSSGPT
+646 SPPDANAPNTGLEAGVPGTQTSGNG
-661 PAQAAAGKGTVVLDV
+661 AVVLAV

-700 GLEINVL
+700 GVEINVI
-707 GSGIARQQSPL
+707 GSGIARQQSPE
-718 PGSHLPTG
+718 PGSHLLAG
-726 QKVTIRFSH
+726 QKVMIRFSH

>member
-1 MQGRAA
+1 MRASA
-7 AKTPSRR
+7 PAKTPNKR
-14 LYILAAVLFLWVAA
+14 LYLLAAVLFLWAAA

-33 VYLQIIKYEFFLNL
+33 VYLQVIKYQFFLNL
-47 ASRQHGRTIDVEPR
+47 ASRQHGRTVDVDPR
-61 RGTIYDRNGAELAMS
+61 RGTIFDRNGAELAMS

-82 FAVPSEIPDQES
+82 FAVPSEIPDQET

-99 ATVLNLDAQELLAH
+99 AKVLDLDAQDLLMR
-113 LRSQRNF
+113 LKSQRNF

-135 RNLNLR
+135 RALNLR

-146 KEPMRFYPKRNLAAQ
+146 KEPKRFYPKRDLAAQ
-161 TVGYVGVDDEGLGGI
+161 VIGYVGVDDEGLGGL
-176 ELKFDDDLRGMPGR
+176 EREFDDDLRGMPGR

-212 QNLVLTLDGTIQ
+212 QNLVLTLDATIQ
-224 YIAEKELAA
+224 YIAEKELERG
-233 AMEETKAVAG
+233 MEETKAAAG
-243 TVVVQNPRTG
+243 TVIVQNPHTG
-253 EILALANRP
+253 EILALVNRP

-267 VFNSVPKDALKNRAV
+267 VFNDVPKEALKNRAV

-304 VVTPEDHVDCQ
+304 VVKPEDMVDCQ
-315 GGSITI
+315 GGAITI

-332 GVLTI
+332 GVMTI

-358 VRFDEYIRSYGFG
+358 VRFDDYIRSYGFG
-371 APTGIELPGESRGLK
+371 AQTGIELPGESRGLK
-386 KPLNRWSKVSIGA
+386 KPVNRWSKVSIGA

-435 LPPNAAPKPV
+435 LPPNAGPKPV
-445 VFHPAQQHRVISTM
+445 VFHPPQQHRVISTM
-459 TAVQMKKMMEAVVLD
+459 TAAQMKKMMESVVLD

-487 AGKTGTAQKVDP
+487 AGKTGTAQKVAP

-508 YVASFVGFAPVNNP
+508 YVASFVGFAPVNSP
-522 AVTIAVILDSAQ
+522 AITIAVILDSAQ

-557 MHVPHDIEPK
+557 MHVPHDLELK
-567 NQAMRQTL
+567 NQPKRLTL
-575 VASSKNDDA
+575 VASAQNDDDA
-584 AEESSDR
+584 EETSDRLGAPLIADAEESSTP
-591 LGQALIVDG
+591 A
-600 DDANGKPSASAE
+600 KASGNTPN
-612 QHVASAPNPAL
+612 APAPGVSQ
-623 TPYSSAKVVDTSRHT
+623 PKEAKVVQASAGM
-638 IEPVSPSS
+638 IAPSSSSPS
-646 QAGESPPMLPSSGPT
+646 AADMPPALPT
-661 PAQAAAGKGTVVLDV
+661 PAQAAANGTVVLNV

-686 GKSLRSAVEVAQQS
+686 GKTLRSAVEVAQQS
-700 GLEINVL
+700 GLEITVL
-707 GSGIARQQSPL
+707 GSGIARQQSPSA
-718 PGSHLPTG
+718 GSHLLTG
-726 QKVTIRFSH
+726 QKVAIRFAH